1 MSETT
6 NSVYLHRD
14 DIETLKQLFAELPDQ
29 HTVEIT
35 SDTSSGIGSVIE
47 ATFHGV
53 KVFGKPS
60 KVTFTIAD
68 EENW

>member
-1 MSETT
+1 MD
-6 NSVYLHRD
+6 SVYLHRD
-14 DIETLKQLFAELPDQ
+14 DIETLRQLFEEFPDQ

-35 SDTSSGIGSVIE
+35 SDTSSGIGAVIE

-60 KVTFTIAD
+60 KVTFTIAN